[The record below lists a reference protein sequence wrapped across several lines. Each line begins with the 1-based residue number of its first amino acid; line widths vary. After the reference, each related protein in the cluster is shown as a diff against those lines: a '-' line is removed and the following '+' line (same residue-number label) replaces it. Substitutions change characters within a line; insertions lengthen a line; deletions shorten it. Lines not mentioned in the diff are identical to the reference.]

1 MFAEALE
8 AVQLSSSKRTAYV
21 RFVLAALAVM
31 VLFKTLRFGRW
42 GVFQIR
48 ELSDFDAFYI
58 AAQQVWRGQVD
69 LVYRFETLMKLQAE
83 AAHGATGF
91 MPWTYPPQFD
101 LLVAPLALL
110 PTGIAYLL
118 FIAATLAAYLLT
130 LRAIAGASF
139 AHVLVA
145 LFPALAI
152 TIGGGQNGFLTGA
165 LVGLICLNVERRQL
179 VAGLALGA
187 MVVKPHL
194 AIAVG
199 VYMLATRRWMAL
211 ATAAAVVLA
220 SSVVC
225 TMIFGWQIW
234 TAWLGAIRES
244 ASFLEQGIYPL
255 LRMISTYAALSRAGV
270 PPAIAFWAQAAVA
283 SLALG
288 AVVLA
293 VRLGAARNMSP
304 RFALGI
310 TAMVS
315 VMISPYAYDYDLPMV
330 GIGLAMLLPNLA
342 LLASARERSVIYGLI
357 LLAGAYGML
366 QSARLAAQF
375 GEEQAYLAG
384 LTDRFAPALGG
395 FAMMAL
401 LVLLLRLLWRGMQ
414 SAAVLPQAAEAAE

>member
-8 AVQLSSSKRTAYV
+8 AVRFSPSKRTAYI

-31 VLFKTLRFGRW
+31 VLFKMLRFGRW
-42 GVFQIR
+42 GVLEIR

-58 AAQQVWRGQVD
+58 AAQQVWHGQVD
-69 LVYRFETLMKLQAE
+69 LVYRFETLMRLQAE
-83 AAHGATGF
+83 AAQGATGF

-110 PTGIAYLL
+110 PTGIAYLV
-118 FIAATLAAYLLT
+118 FIVATLAAYLLT
-130 LRAIAGASF
+130 LRAIAGTNF
-139 AHVLVA
+139 AHVLVV

-165 LVGLICLNVERRQL
+165 LVGMVCLNVERRQL

-187 MVVKPHL
+187 MVIKPHL

-199 VYMLATRRWMAL
+199 VYMLATRRWVAL
-211 ATAAAVVLA
+211 ATAAAVVLT
-220 SSVVC
+220 SSLVC
-225 TMIFGWQIW
+225 TLVFGWHIW
-234 TAWLGAIRES
+234 IAWLGAIGES
-244 ASFLEQGIYPL
+244 ANFLEQGIYPL

-270 PPAIAFWAQAAVA
+270 PPTLAFWAQAAVA
-283 SLALG
+283 SLALC

-293 VRLGAARNMSP
+293 AWLGAAREMSP

-330 GIGLAMLLPNLA
+330 GIGLALLLPDLA
-342 LLASARERSVIYGLI
+342 LLASARERSLIYGLI

-401 LVLLLRLLWRGMQ
+401 LVLLLLLLWRGTQ
-414 SAAVLPQAAEAAE
+414 SASVLPRAAQAAE